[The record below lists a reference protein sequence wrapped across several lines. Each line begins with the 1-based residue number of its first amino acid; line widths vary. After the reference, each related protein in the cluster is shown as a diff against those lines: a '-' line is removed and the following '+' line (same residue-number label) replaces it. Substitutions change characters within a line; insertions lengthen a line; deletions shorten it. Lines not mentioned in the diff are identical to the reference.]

1 MKKIKVHGTIVTND
15 NKWIYNLFD
24 MDSTSP
30 KDISDALAETTEDVT
45 IEINSYGGYVDAGNQ
60 IYSDLKNYPG
70 NVTVEVL
77 MAGSAASVIAMAG
90 DKVRMA
96 PIGRIMIHNAS
107 VGAQGDYHA
116 MDAASEALQMA
127 NSAIANAYVGKSG
140 IAKEEALALMN
151 KETWMDADK
160 ALEYGFVDEVIEYTE
175 STPVFELVANGLTN
189 GIIPQNVIDKVRNDK
204 QLPMASVQVN
214 TDEIVDKIYEKLKA
228 DFDVEIENNKKEEPK
243 ATTSFERFLF

>member
-15 NKWIYNLFD
+15 NKWIYDLFD

-30 KDISDALAETTEDVT
+30 KDISNALSDTTDDVV

-77 MAGSAASVIAMAG
+77 MAGSAASIIAMAG

-116 MDAASEALQMA
+116 MDAASEALQMT
-127 NSAIANAYVGKSG
+127 NSAIANAYVAKSG
-140 IAKEEALALMN
+140 ISKEEVLELMD
-151 KETWMDADK
+151 KETWMDTEK
-160 ALEYGFVDEVIEYTE
+160 AMEYGFVDEVIEYAGNSPE
-175 STPVFELVANGLTN
+175 LQLVANGLTN
-189 GIIPQNVIDKVRNDK
+189 GIIPQNVIEKVRNDK

>member
-1 MKKIKVHGTIVTND
+1 VKKIKVHGTIVTND
-15 NKWIYNLFD
+15 NKWIYDLFD

-30 KDISDALAETTEDVT
+30 KDISDALAGMADDVV

-90 DKVRMA
+90 DKVKMS
-96 PIGRIMIHNAS
+96 PVGRIMIHNAS

-127 NSAIANAYVGKSG
+127 NSAIANAYVSKSG

-160 ALEYGFVDEVIEYTE
+160 ALEYGFVDEVIEYTRHQY
-175 STPVFELVANGLTN
+175 LNL
-189 GIIPQNVIDKVRNDK
+189 
-204 QLPMASVQVN
+204 
-214 TDEIVDKIYEKLKA
+214 
-228 DFDVEIENNKKEEPK
+228 
-243 ATTSFERFLF
+243 

>member
-15 NKWIYNLFD
+15 NKWIYDLFD

-30 KDISDALAETTEDVT
+30 KDISDALGDMTDDVV

-60 IYSDLKNYPG
+60 IYSDLKNHPG

-90 DKVRMA
+90 DKVKMS
-96 PIGRIMIHNAS
+96 PVGRIMIHNAS

-116 MDAASEALQMA
+116 MDAASESLQMA

-160 ALEYGFVDEVIEYTE
+160 ALEYGFVDEVIEYAGNSPE
-175 STPVFELVANGLTN
+175 LQLVANGLTN
-189 GIIPQNVIDKVRNDK
+189 GIIPQNVIEKVRNQK
-204 QLPMASVQVN
+204 QAPVADVKVDTN
-214 TDEIVDKIYEKLKA
+214 AIVDAIYEKLKA

>member
-15 NKWIYNLFD
+15 NKWIYDLFE

-30 KDISDALAETTEDVT
+30 KDVSDALAETTEDVT

-77 MAGSAASVIAMAG
+77 MAGSAASVITMAG
-90 DKVRMA
+90 DKVKMS
-96 PIGRIMIHNAS
+96 PVGRIMIHNAS

-175 STPVFELVANGLTN
+175 STPMFELVANGLTN

-243 ATTSFERFLF
+243 ANSFERFLF

>member
-15 NKWIYNLFD
+15 NKWIYDLFD

-30 KDISDALAETTEDVT
+30 KDISDSLAETTEDVT

-90 DKVRMA
+90 DEVRMA

-228 DFDVEIENNKKEEPK
+228 DFDVEIENNKEEEPK
-243 ATTSFERFLF
+243 ANSFERFLF

>member
-15 NKWIYNLFD
+15 NKWIYDLFE

-30 KDISDALAETTEDVT
+30 KDISDALAGMTDDVV

-90 DKVRMA
+90 DNVKMSPV
-96 PIGRIMIHNAS
+96 GRIMIHNAS

-243 ATTSFERFLF
+243 ANSFERFLF